1 MSPSLAHKYM
11 LVTTNR
17 HSAYGYSTS
26 QIGYTLSTN
35 VAAQHARSQTQIHKA
50 WQGIMRCNR
59 RVWLDVITKDQS
71 NVLQQGTSPELL
83 PPLFSSPLLRG
94 QERNPCC
101 RGDTLCD

>member
-1 MSPSLAHKYM
+1 MSLSLAHKYI
-11 LVTTNR
+11 LATTNR
-17 HSAYGYSTS
+17 HIAYGYSTS

-50 WQGIMRCNR
+50 WQDIMRSNR

-71 NVLQQGTSPELL
+71 NVLQQGMSPELL
-83 PPLFSSPLLRG
+83 PRLFSSPLLYG

-101 RGDTLCD
+101 